1 MKELASST
9 PAMLLLVIGS
19 YYIGTLLYRRLRSAW
34 VHPIAVSMILVIA
47 TLLLLGIDYPTFKQG
62 AAFLDFL
69 LGPSVVALGYLLY
82 EQMGHLRGREIII
95 LVATLVGGLVGIGSV
110 IALGLLFNLDDAL
123 IASLQ
128 PKSATIPIALPL
140 SQQWGGIE
148 SVTAIVVFF
157 TGLIGSIVGPWIL
170 EKCGITNPIA
180 RGLALGSAAHGIGT
194 SRAIE
199 LGALEGA
206 VSGLAI
212 GLTGVTISL
221 LIPLFEW
228 ITG

>member
-180 RGLALGSAAHGIGT
+180 RGLALGSASHGIGT

-228 ITG
+228 IRF

>member
-9 PAMLLLVIGS
+9 PAILLLVIGS

-82 EQMGHLRGREIII
+82 EQTGHLRGREIII

-206 VSGLAI
+206 VSCLAI
-212 GLTGVTISL
+212 GLTGVTIPL

>member
-9 PAMLLLVIGS
+9 PAILLLVIGS
-19 YYIGTLLYRRLRSAW
+19 YYIGTLLYRHLRSAW

-69 LGPSVVALGYLLY
+69 LGPTVVALGYLLY

-110 IALGLLFNLDDAL
+110 IALGILFNLDDAL

-128 PKSATIPIALPL
+128 PKSATMPIALPL

-180 RGLALGSAAHGIGT
+180 RGLALGSASHGIGT

>member
-1 MKELASST
+1 MKELASAT

>member
-1 MKELASST
+1 MRELASST
-9 PAMLLLVIGS
+9 PAILLLVIGS

-69 LGPSVVALGYLLY
+69 LGPTVVALGYLLY

-95 LVATLVGGLVGIGSV
+95 FVATLVGGLVGIGSV

-128 PKSATIPIALPL
+128 PKSATMPIALPL

-180 RGLALGSAAHGIGT
+180 RGLALGSASHGIGT

>member
-9 PAMLLLVIGS
+9 PAILLLVIGS

-69 LGPSVVALGYLLY
+69 LGPTVVALGYLLY

-110 IALGLLFNLDDAL
+110 IALGILFNLDDAL

-128 PKSATIPIALPL
+128 PKSATMPIALPL

-180 RGLALGSAAHGIGT
+180 RGLALGSASHGIGT

-228 ITG
+228 ING

>member
-9 PAMLLLVIGS
+9 PAILLLVIGS
-19 YYIGTLLYRRLRSAW
+19 YYIGTLLYRRFRSAW

-69 LGPSVVALGYLLY
+69 LGPTVVALGYLLY

-128 PKSATIPIALPL
+128 PKSATMPIALPL

-180 RGLALGSAAHGIGT
+180 RGLALGSASHGIGT

>member
-9 PAMLLLVIGS
+9 PAILLLVIGS

-62 AAFLDFL
+62 AAFLNFL

-180 RGLALGSAAHGIGT
+180 RGLALGSASHGIGT

>member
-9 PAMLLLVIGS
+9 PAILLLVIGS
-19 YYIGTLLYRRLRSAW
+19 YYIGSLLYRRLRSAW

-128 PKSATIPIALPL
+128 PKSATMPIALPL

-180 RGLALGSAAHGIGT
+180 RGLALGSASHGIGT

>member
-1 MKELASST
+1 MRELASST
-9 PAMLLLVIGS
+9 PAILLLVIGS

-128 PKSATIPIALPL
+128 PKSATMPIALPL

-180 RGLALGSAAHGIGT
+180 RGLALGSASHGIGT

>member
-9 PAMLLLVIGS
+9 PAILLLVIGS

>member
-9 PAMLLLVIGS
+9 LAILLLVIGS

-47 TLLLLGIDYPTFKQG
+47 TLLLLGIDYSTFKQG

-69 LGPSVVALGYLLY
+69 LGPTVVALGYLLY

-128 PKSATIPIALPL
+128 PKSATMPIALPL

-180 RGLALGSAAHGIGT
+180 RGLALGSASHGIGT

>member
-157 TGLIGSIVGPWIL
+157 SGLIGSIVGPWIL

>member
-9 PAMLLLVIGS
+9 PAILLLVIGS

-128 PKSATIPIALPL
+128 PKSATMPIALPL

>member
-9 PAMLLLVIGS
+9 PAILLLVIGS

-128 PKSATIPIALPL
+128 PKSATMPIALPL

-180 RGLALGSAAHGIGT
+180 RGLALGSASHGIGT

>member
-9 PAMLLLVIGS
+9 PAILLLVIGS

-69 LGPSVVALGYLLY
+69 LGPTVVALGYLLY

-110 IALGLLFNLDDAL
+110 IALGILFNLDDAL

-128 PKSATIPIALPL
+128 PKSATMPIALPL

-180 RGLALGSAAHGIGT
+180 RGLALGSASHGIGT

>member
-95 LVATLVGGLVGIGSV
+95 LVATLVGGLVGIRSV
-110 IALGLLFNLDDAL
+110 KALGLLFNLDDAL

-148 SVTAIVVFF
+148 SVTALVVFF

-194 SRAIE
+194 SRAID

>member
-9 PAMLLLVIGS
+9 PAILLLVIGS

-69 LGPSVVALGYLLY
+69 LGPTVVALGYLLY

-110 IALGLLFNLDDAL
+110 IALGILFNLDDAL

-128 PKSATIPIALPL
+128 PKSATMPIALPL

-180 RGLALGSAAHGIGT
+180 RGLALGSASHGIGT

-228 ITG
+228 IRF

>member
-9 PAMLLLVIGS
+9 PAILLLVIGS

-34 VHPIAVSMILVIA
+34 VHPIVVSMILVIA

-128 PKSATIPIALPL
+128 PKSATMPIALPL

-180 RGLALGSAAHGIGT
+180 RGLALGSASHGIGT